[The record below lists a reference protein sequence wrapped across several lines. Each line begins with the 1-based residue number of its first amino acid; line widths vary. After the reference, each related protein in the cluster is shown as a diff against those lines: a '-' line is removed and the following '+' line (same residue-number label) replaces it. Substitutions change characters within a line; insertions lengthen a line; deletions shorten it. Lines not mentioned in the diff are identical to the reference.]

1 LSYKLTIPY
10 TRFEVPARGTFSAKI
25 MYSPRVR
32 TSLSYKGKR
41 QDVSFHSIIDSGA
54 DYCVFPAQF
63 GKSIGLDITKGDH
76 LPSYGVGGKDTLYFH
91 KVKVTIIIG
100 GEAWDFG
107 CFAGFSSRLDDR
119 GVGFLGRH
127 GFFELFDKVTFMQKK
142 HNVVL
147 AGEGDKPSKFK
158 HGGPLF

>member
-1 LSYKLTIPY
+1 M
-10 TRFEVPARGTFSAKI
+10 RFEIPARGSFPAKT

-32 TSLSYKGKR
+32 TFLSYRDKN

-63 GKSIGLDITKGDH
+63 GENIGLKITEGDH

-91 KVKVTIIIG
+91 KIKINLVIEDETWKF
-100 GEAWDFG
+100 D
-107 CFAGFSSRLDDR
+107 CFAGFSVRLNER

-127 GFFELFDKVTFMQKK
+127 GFFELFEEVSFNQNKRNVT
-142 HNVVL
+142 L
-147 AGEGDKPSKFK
+147 AGKDDKPHKLH
-158 HGGPLF
+158 HGESLF